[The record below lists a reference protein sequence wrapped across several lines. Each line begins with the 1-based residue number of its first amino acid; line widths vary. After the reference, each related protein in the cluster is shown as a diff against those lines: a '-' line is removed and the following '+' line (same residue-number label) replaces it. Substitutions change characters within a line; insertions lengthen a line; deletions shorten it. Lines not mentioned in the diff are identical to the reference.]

1 MKTRQEKN
9 KKIRQKITREDRNK
23 KIKKIVKVV
32 SIILIVVTSI
42 ITYGMFIGAKIIN
55 INEYKITN
63 NQIPNSF
70 HGVKVVHI
78 SDLLFN
84 SLSSKDLNS
93 LEKKINKLEP
103 DILIFTG
110 DIKRHDYELS
120 KEDLDLLN
128 NFFKKLNSSIKKY
141 AVFGD
146 NDNETF
152 KTIMENSNFE
162 VLTNQVSLLYN
173 KDTTPIQIIGFDTN
187 NLNLELATNN
197 NYYSICIMHNPDYID
212 NILEK
217 VNCNLALAG
226 DNLGGEIKIPFSKGI
241 LNHNKYMMDYYKI
254 NNTEFYISNGL
265 GNNYNIRL
273 FNHPSINLYRL
284 TKY

>member
-9 KKIRQKITREDRNK
+9 KKIRKEITREDRNK
-23 KIKKIVKVV
+23 KIKKIVKFV
-32 SIILIVVTSI
+32 SIILIITTSI
-42 ITYGMFIGAKIIN
+42 ITYGMFIGSKVTN

-84 SLSSKDLNS
+84 SLNSKNLKN
-93 LEKKINKLEP
+93 LKKNINKLEP

-110 DIKRHDYELS
+110 DIKRYDYELS
-120 KEDLDLLN
+120 KADLDLLN
-128 NFFKKLNSSIKKY
+128 NFFKNLNSTIKKY

-152 KTIMENSNFE
+152 KTIMENSNFQ
-162 VLTNQVSLLYN
+162 VLTNQVNLLYN

-187 NLNLELATNN
+187 NLNLELTTNN

-226 DNLGGEIKIPFSKGI
+226 DNLGGEIKIPFYKGI
-241 LNHNKYMMDYYKI
+241 LNNNKYTNDYYKL
-254 NNTEFYISNGL
+254 NQTDFYISNGL
-265 GNNYNIRL
+265 GNNHNIR
-273 FNHPSINLYRL
+273 
-284 TKY
+284 

>member
-9 KKIRQKITREDRNK
+9 KKIRKEITREDRNK
-23 KIKKIVKVV
+23 KIKKIVKFV
-32 SIILIVVTSI
+32 SIILIITTSI
-42 ITYGMFIGAKIIN
+42 ITYGMFIGSKVTN

-84 SLSSKDLNS
+84 SLNSKNLKN
-93 LEKKINKLEP
+93 LKKNINKLEP
-103 DILIFTG
+103 NILIFTG
-110 DIKRHDYELS
+110 DIKRYDYELS
-120 KEDLDLLN
+120 KADLDLLN
-128 NFFKKLNSSIKKY
+128 NFFKNLNSTIKKY

-152 KTIMENSNFE
+152 KTIMENSNFQ
-162 VLTNQVSLLYN
+162 VLTNQVNLLYN

-187 NLNLELATNN
+187 NLNLELTTNN

-226 DNLGGEIKIPFSKGI
+226 DTLGGEIKIPFYKGI
-241 LNHNKYMMDYYKI
+241 LNNNKYTNDYYKL
-254 NNTEFYISNGL
+254 NQTDFYISNGL
-265 GNNYNIRL
+265 GNNHNIRL

>member
-23 KIKKIVKVV
+23 KIKKIVKIV

-42 ITYGMFIGAKIIN
+42 IIYGMFVGAKVFN

-63 NQIPNSF
+63 NQVPNSF
-70 HGVKVVHI
+70 HGVKVIHI

-84 SLSSKDLNS
+84 SLNNKDLNN

-110 DIKRHDYELS
+110 DIKKNDYELS
-120 KEDLDLLN
+120 KEDINLLE
-128 NFFKKLNSSIKKY
+128 NFFKNLNSSIKKY

-146 NDNETF
+146 NDNESF
-152 KTIMENSNFE
+152 KTIMENSNFQ
-162 VLTNQVSLLYN
+162 VLTNQVNLLYN

-187 NLNLELATNN
+187 NLNLELTTNN
-197 NYYSICIMHNPDYID
+197 NYY
-212 NILEK
+212 
-217 VNCNLALAG
+217 
-226 DNLGGEIKIPFSKGI
+226 
-241 LNHNKYMMDYYKI
+241 
-254 NNTEFYISNGL
+254 
-265 GNNYNIRL
+265 
-273 FNHPSINLYRL
+273 
-284 TKY
+284 